1 MEFLLP
7 TWSFVTLGSLS
18 LTRAMSKIG
27 VQDLTVSGHLMSQL
41 LVLSD
46 ASSGLLSS
54 LHSLA
59 CLDFVIFMHHSVSF
73 EPVTSARN
81 FYRLGTSFSCGCL
94 NLDSMLLLLGVPSLE
109 AFLSLQSFAQLG
121 TFSFCCGCDF
131 CSTLPLQHF
140 SWMESCVL
148 LSGSTRAP

>member
-7 TWSFVTLGSLS
+7 TSSFVAVGSLS

-46 ASSGLLSS
+46 ANFGFLSS

-59 CLDFVIFMHHSVSF
+59 CLEFVTFMHHSVSF
-73 EPVTSARN
+73 GPVTSPRN
-81 FYRLGTSFSCGCL
+81 FHRLGTSFSCAGCL

-109 AFLSLQSFAQLG
+109 AFFSLQNFAQLG
-121 TFSFCCGCDF
+121 STLSFCCACDF

-140 SWMESCVL
+140 S
-148 LSGSTRAP
+148 